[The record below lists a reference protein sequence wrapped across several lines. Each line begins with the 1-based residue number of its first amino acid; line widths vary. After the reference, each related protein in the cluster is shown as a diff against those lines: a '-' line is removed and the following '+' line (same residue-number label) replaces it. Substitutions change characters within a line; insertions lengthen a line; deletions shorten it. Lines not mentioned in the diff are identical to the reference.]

1 MGFAPCLCNT
11 KAKLAIKQERNLSMK
26 NQYKITKDLMKT
38 WAREYHLHGAANV
51 ILFIIWCVLGV
62 IGIAGMILSISL
74 HSGWMDMYS
83 FALFT
88 TVAFYKLFLSR
99 FFVWSKRYK
108 LYCTT
113 YGVSE
118 WMRTTEFLDDEIIL
132 TDHTSVSRLKYS
144 NIEKIKEKNNV
155 VMIFMNNN
163 MALRLY
169 KDAFVEG
176 SWEECKKKINSMLK

>member
-1 MGFAPCLCNT
+1 
-11 KAKLAIKQERNLSMK
+11 MK

-38 WAREYHLHGAANV
+38 WAKEYHLHGAANV
-51 ILFIIWCVLGV
+51 ILFILWC
-62 IGIAGMILSISL
+62 IFGISCVVGLILSVL
-74 HSGWMDMYS
+74 LRKGWVDIYI

-88 TVAFYKLFLSR
+88 FVAFFKLFLAR

-108 LYCTT
+108 LYSTT

-118 WMRTTEFLDDEIIL
+118 WIRTTEFLDDEIIL
-132 TDHTSVSRLKYS
+132 TDHTSVSKLKYS
-144 NIEKIKEKNNV
+144 NINTIKEKSNV

-163 MALRLY
+163 IALRLY

-176 SWEECKKKINSMLK
+176 SWEECKEKINAMLK

>member
-1 MGFAPCLCNT
+1 M
-11 KAKLAIKQERNLSMK
+11 
-26 NQYKITKDLMKT
+26 
-38 WAREYHLHGAANV
+38 
-51 ILFIIWCVLGV
+51 
-62 IGIAGMILSISL
+62 
-74 HSGWMDMYS
+74 

-88 TVAFYKLFLSR
+88 FVAFFKLFLAR

-108 LYCTT
+108 LYSTT

-118 WMRTTEFLDDEIIL
+118 WIRTTEFLDDEIIL
-132 TDHTSVSRLKYS
+132 TDHTSVSKLKYS
-144 NIEKIKEKNNV
+144 NINTIKEKSNV

-176 SWEECKKKINSMLK
+176 SWEECKEKINAMLK

>member
-1 MGFAPCLCNT
+1 
-11 KAKLAIKQERNLSMK
+11 MK

-38 WAREYHLHGAANV
+38 WAKEYHLHGAANV
-51 ILFIIWCVLGV
+51 ILFILWC
-62 IGIAGMILSISL
+62 IFGISCVVGLILSVL
-74 HSGWMDMYS
+74 LRKGWVDIYI

-88 TVAFYKLFLSR
+88 FVAFFKLFLAR

-108 LYCTT
+108 LYSTT

-118 WMRTTEFLDDEIIL
+118 WIRTTEFLDDEIIL
-132 TDHTSVSRLKYS
+132 TDHTSVSKLKYS

-155 VMIFMNNN
+155 VIIFMNNN

-176 SWEECKKKINSMLK
+176 SWEECKKKINDMLK